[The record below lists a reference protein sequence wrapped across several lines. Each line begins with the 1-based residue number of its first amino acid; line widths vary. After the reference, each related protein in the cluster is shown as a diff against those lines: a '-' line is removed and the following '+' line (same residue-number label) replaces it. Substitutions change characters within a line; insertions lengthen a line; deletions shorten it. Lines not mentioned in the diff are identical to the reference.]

1 MSRSKIIILAAAAVV
16 LLALGT
22 AVFYF
27 GFIYDAAK
35 PLSYISPGDTSKEEK
50 HLSPN
55 EGQQAEPKPEIEIF
69 DPAYFIPE
77 LGRTYKYTF
86 TDDGVYKEY
95 SDYPSFYFFSENTYE
110 LIGGKLVIPQ
120 EMHGWYDS
128 EYLVTDYEGEYVFMQ
143 ECSIG
148 EKWEYSFCE
157 PAYESNEWSSGYT
170 GYERIGEFIG
180 IDQVVIKGERHPA
193 FHIRANTT
201 LLDEEQTVIAQERTD
216 YWIVKGYGLVRS
228 LLVSGADESE
238 TILDGYE
245 GFAE

>member
-1 MSRSKIIILAAAAVV
+1 MSRSKIIIPAAAAVV

-86 TDDGVYKEY
+86 TDDGERHEIFVEWSKDDGVYKEY
-95 SDYPSFYFFSENTYE
+95 SDYPSFYFFRKTGGNPPHFNGEMKARFLQETLPLYMMLLSSHKRYHYM
-110 LIGGKLVIPQ
+110 LI
-120 EMHGWYDS
+120 
-128 EYLVTDYEGEYVFMQ
+128 
-143 ECSIG
+143 
-148 EKWEYSFCE
+148 
-157 PAYESNEWSSGYT
+157 
-170 GYERIGEFIG
+170 
-180 IDQVVIKGERHPA
+180 
-193 FHIRANTT
+193 
-201 LLDEEQTVIAQERTD
+201 
-216 YWIVKGYGLVRS
+216 
-228 LLVSGADESE
+228 
-238 TILDGYE
+238 
-245 GFAE
+245 